1 MATCSETGLEADM
14 VGTTG
19 AMVVIIGVGV
29 EVFGAE
35 IGQTMEEVLGGE
47 ELLRGAGEEE
57 EVLLQAQLPVL
68 VQGLRQALGAP
79 GGAEDSFSF
88 NAYL

>member
-14 VGTTG
+14 VDTTG
-19 AMVVIIGVGV
+19 GMAVIIGVGV

-35 IGQTMEEVLGGE
+35 IEQTMEEVLAGE
-47 ELLRGAGEEE
+47 ALLPGAGEEE

-68 VQGLRQALGAP
+68 VQGLHQALGAP